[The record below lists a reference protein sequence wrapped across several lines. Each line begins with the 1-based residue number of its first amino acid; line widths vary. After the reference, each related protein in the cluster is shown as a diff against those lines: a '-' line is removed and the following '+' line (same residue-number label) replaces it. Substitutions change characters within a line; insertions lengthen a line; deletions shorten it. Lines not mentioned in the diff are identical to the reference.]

1 MRRSRDFLMASE
13 RRDPSAAK
21 IAVRPSGGPDK
32 PVHRTF
38 PGPRD
43 ADAPLRVAIERGA
56 YGDLIA
62 HAKASLEAE
71 VCGVLV
77 GQICEDDEGR
87 FVHVEAII
95 RGSAASGGATHVTF
109 TQATWDA
116 IHETLEHDFPKLR
129 IVGWYHTHPGFGVE
143 FSEMDLFIQRN
154 FFAGSGQIALV
165 TDPLSGA
172 VAIAVN
178 MPSGIEYLSRF
189 WVDSREQTAR
199 VPAAGAA
206 GASDAG
212 GGNAAAPGAAAA
224 PGDLGAAVKALEAR
238 VSQLIQAHDDQRA
251 SFHRFLYTV
260 GFLVCLGI
268 IGAVGYTVYSQY
280 TSRFEPPKL
289 NGFIPV
295 PIQLGDKTV
304 LVGLTVAQWEVP
316 PEMNVMMIE
325 FAKAQVEQ
333 ERKLR
338 EAAAKSAADA
348 KDGKADAKAAPP
360 EKKSP

>member
-1 MRRSRDFLMASE
+1 MPRRSDFLMASE
-13 RRDPSAAK
+13 RRDSSAAK
-21 IAVRPSGGPDK
+21 IAVRPSGGSDK
-32 PVHRTF
+32 PVRRTF

-56 YGDLIA
+56 YADLIA

-77 GQICEDDEGR
+77 GQICEDDEGP

-154 FFAGSGQIALV
+154 FFAGPGQIALV

-178 MPSGIEYLSRF
+178 LPSGIDYLARF

-199 VPAAGAA
+199 VPAGG
-206 GASDAG
+206 GAS
-212 GGNAAAPGAAAA
+212 GNARSGEGKNAPAPGATAVS
-224 PGDLGAAVKALEAR
+224 GDVGATVKALEAR

-251 SFHRFLYTV
+251 SFHRFLYTI
-260 GFLVCLGI
+260 GFLVCIGI
-268 IGAVGYTVYSQY
+268 IAAVGYTVYSQY
-280 TSRFEPPKL
+280 TARFEPPKL
-289 NGFIPV
+289 SGFIPV

-316 PEMNVMMIE
+316 PEMNAMMIE
-325 FAKAQVEQ
+325 LAKAQVEQ

-338 EAAAKSAADA
+338 EAAAKETKEGA
-348 KDGKADAKAAPP
+348 KSPEP